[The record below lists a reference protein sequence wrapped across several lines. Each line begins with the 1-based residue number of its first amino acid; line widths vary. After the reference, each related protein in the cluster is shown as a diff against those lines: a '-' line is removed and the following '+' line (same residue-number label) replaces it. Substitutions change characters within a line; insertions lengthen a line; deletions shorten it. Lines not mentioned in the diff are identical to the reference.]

1 MEEKN
6 KIENIDFNKMT
17 DDQKFWAF
25 VLLALISPTTKS
37 EEVEGQG

>member
-6 KIENIDFNKMT
+6 EFENIDFNKMR

-25 VLLALISPTTKS
+25 VLLALIPPTNET
-37 EEVEGQG
+37 EELEGQE